1 MAFLDATLLISF
13 VEYHPPQS
21 SLEGGGKK
29 QLSKNESPTD
39 KLS

>member
-21 SLEGGGKK
+21 SLKGGSKK
-29 QLSKNESPTD
+29 QHNLLDLKNP
-39 KLS
+39 KFC